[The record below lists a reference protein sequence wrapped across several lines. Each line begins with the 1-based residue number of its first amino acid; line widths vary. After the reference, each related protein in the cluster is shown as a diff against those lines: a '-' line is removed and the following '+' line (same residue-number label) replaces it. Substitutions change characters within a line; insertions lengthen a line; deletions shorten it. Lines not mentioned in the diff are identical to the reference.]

1 MAAELI
7 YQYREPVRGAEN
19 ATYVAQAWAQ
29 RNGRWHS
36 WLVFIGADG
45 SILRTPREKTY
56 ASRDAVLVWA
66 VSLRGPDLGHALRRA
81 VPATAELP
89 AA

>member
-1 MAAELI
+1 MAELI
-7 YQYREPVRGAEN
+7 YQYREPVRASDGVPH
-19 ATYVAQAWAQ
+19 VAQAWAQ
-29 RNGRWHS
+29 RNGRWHT
-36 WLVFIGADG
+36 WLVFIAVDG
-45 SILRTPREKTY
+45 RIVRTPREKTY

-66 VSLRGPDLGHALRRA
+66 VSLRADELTRALARA

>member
-1 MAAELI
+1 MI
-7 YQYREPVRGAEN
+7 YQYREPVRAKGGL
-19 ATYVAQAWAQ
+19 YVAQAWAQ
-29 RNGRWHS
+29 HDARWHT

-66 VSLRGPDLGHALRRA
+66 VSLRAPDLGRALTRA
-81 VPATAELP
+81 VPATADLP